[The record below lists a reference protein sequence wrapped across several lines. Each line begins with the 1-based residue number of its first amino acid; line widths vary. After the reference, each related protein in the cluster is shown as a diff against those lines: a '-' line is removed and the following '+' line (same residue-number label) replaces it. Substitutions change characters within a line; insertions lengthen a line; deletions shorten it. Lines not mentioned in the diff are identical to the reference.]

1 MGVKEAMLRSIKLTS
16 RNTSVCKDLTPEF
29 YRKQAAFPCNVTDMM
44 SHDVLTLTRQQA
56 NPRQDSSLENLS
68 QKLQLHV
75 LQSPKLAC
83 LRSCMRQLH
92 SNQLHGKRAGGRAK
106 LLNLSILNMVNNLV
120 AETQLPQL
128 TRLTYKWQFH
138 SELDIC
144 EIKPSTMPFTETNE
158 KLSAAIFNNAHI
170 T

>member
-83 LRSCMRQLH
+83 LCSCMRQLN
-92 SNQLHGKRAGGRAK
+92 SNQLHGKRVGGRAK
-106 LLNLSILNMVNNLV
+106 LLNRRVS
-120 AETQLPQL
+120 
-128 TRLTYKWQFH
+128 WQG
-138 SELDIC
+138 SSLDGQEEAVSVC
-144 EIKPSTMPFTETNE
+144 ASFRKYST
-158 KLSAAIFNNAHI
+158 
-170 T
+170 

>member
-1 MGVKEAMLRSIKLTS
+1 MLRSIKLTS
-16 RNTSVCKDLTPEF
+16 RNTNVCKDLTPEF

-56 NPRQDSSLENLS
+56 NPRQDSSLEDLS

-92 SNQLHGKRAGGRAK
+92 SNQLHGKRVGGRAK
-106 LLNLSILNMVNNLV
+106 LLNCPYHRVPNSANVQKSHPRTTSRKVRSHPLFQISYFHPPGIILM
-120 AETQLPQL
+120 
-128 TRLTYKWQFH
+128 
-138 SELDIC
+138 
-144 EIKPSTMPFTETNE
+144 
-158 KLSAAIFNNAHI
+158 
-170 T
+170 